1 MVEAGPSLEPTSD
14 IYTVLIIVATAFV
27 ILGTV
32 VIAVRSGMLFGS
44 WLPF

>member
-1 MVEAGPSLEPTSD
+1 MAEMGPPSSPTND
-14 IYTVLIIVATAFV
+14 VYTVLIIVATAFV

-32 VIAVRSGMLFGS
+32 IIAVRSNVLLDS

>member
-1 MVEAGPSLEPTSD
+1 MAESGPPSSPTND
-14 IYTVLIIVATAFV
+14 IYSVLLIVATAFV

-32 VIAVRSGMLFGS
+32 VIAVRSNVLFDS